1 MTLVLSLF
9 STIFYFISGSYSVYS
24 QFKEL
29 HKVNISN
36 EKLANEMKRLLEV
49 FPESVFICSKEPETQ
64 QTSVWTNYQFEQ
76 EICKVQES
84 IDELN
89 KVFVRVN
96 SENEELEESKEY
108 ITDTLNEL
116 IYRHQ
121 NTVSCR
127 MSNE

>member
-1 MTLVLSLF
+1 MTLVISLF

-49 FPESVFICSKEPETQ
+49 FPESVFICSKNLKTQ

-84 IDELN
+84 INELN
-89 KVFVRVN
+89 KVFVRVDDKN
-96 SENEELEESKEY
+96 DELEESKEY
-108 ITDTLNEL
+108 ITETLDEL
-116 IYRHQ
+116 IYKHQ
-121 NTVSCR
+121 HDVSDK